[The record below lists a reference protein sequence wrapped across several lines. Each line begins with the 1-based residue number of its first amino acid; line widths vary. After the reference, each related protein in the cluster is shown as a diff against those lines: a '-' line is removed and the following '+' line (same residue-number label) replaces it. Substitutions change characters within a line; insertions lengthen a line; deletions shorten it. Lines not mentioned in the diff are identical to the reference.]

1 MLIRRINSIFDTFS
15 AFFCQVDL
23 IICPMR
29 WLINFLLKK
38 REIKTNR
45 AVLVQKIILK
55 KYLLR

>member
-1 MLIRRINSIFDTFS
+1 
-15 AFFCQVDL
+15 
-23 IICPMR
+23 MR
-29 WLINFLLKK
+29 WLIKFLFKK